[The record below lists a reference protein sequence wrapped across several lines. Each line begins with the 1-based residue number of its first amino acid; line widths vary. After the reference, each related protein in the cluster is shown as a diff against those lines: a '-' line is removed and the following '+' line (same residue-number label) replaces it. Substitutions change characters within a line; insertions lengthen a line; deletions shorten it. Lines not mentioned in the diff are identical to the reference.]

1 MKVIR
6 VQKRKLDEVKGYA
19 PARVDLSGGS
29 LDLWPIGVI
38 LDNALTVNC
47 AINLFARVEAKKIRE
62 KFIRIISEDYG
73 ISYEYRKGQK
83 WGKLSLI
90 ERICDHYG
98 VTEGWEITVRSDFP
112 AGSGL
117 GGSSTIAVA
126 LSKVLLEIKEQNE
139 DPQKTVS
146 VLRDIEAKNLGIPT
160 GVQDF
165 WPAMVGGILSI
176 HYKLGNDDIE
186 SLGNVFPFLSE
197 RMVVVYTGKSHFSA
211 EMNYELYKGFLNGDR
226 SIRKA
231 MEGIARSSYE
241 LYLALKKGDFESA
254 GEAMLEEW
262 KNRKKL
268 SPKISNKKMENIE
281 KAAIDA
287 GATGV
292 KGCGAA
298 GGGSMVFMV
307 KLGMKR
313 NVELALK
320 DCGATVL
327 NAAPV
332 NSGVKV
338 EVK

>member
-1 MKVIR
+1 MALIR
-6 VQKRKLDEVKGYA
+6 LQKRKLDVVKGWA
-19 PARVDLSGGS
+19 PSRVDLAGGS
-29 LDLWPIGVI
+29 LDLWPIGII

-62 KFIRIISEDYG
+62 KFLRIVSEDYG

-83 WGKLSLI
+83 RGKLPLI
-90 ERICDHYG
+90 ESICDHYG
-98 VTEGWEITVRSDFP
+98 VNEGWEITVRSDFP

-117 GGSSTIAVA
+117 GGSSAMSVA

-139 DPQKTVS
+139 SQQKTVA
-146 VLRDIEAKNLGIPT
+146 VLRDLEAKNLQVPT

-165 WPAMVGGILSI
+165 WPAMVGGVLSI
-176 HYKLGNDDIE
+176 HYKAGNDDIE

-197 RMVVVYTGKSHFSA
+197 RIVVAYTGKSHFSA
-211 EMNYELYKGFLNGDR
+211 EMNYELYKSFLNGDKA
-226 SIRKA
+226 IRKS

-241 LYLALKKGDFESA
+241 LYLALKSGDFERA
-254 GEAMLEEW
+254 GEAMFEEW

-268 SPKISNKKMENIE
+268 SPKISTKKMEEIE
-281 KAAIDA
+281 KASLGA
-287 GATGV
+287 GAIGV

-307 KLGMKR
+307 RLGMKR
-313 NVELALK
+313 SVELALK

-327 NAAPV
+327 SAEPI